1 MDRYTEIRSFVL
13 VAEKG
18 SFAAAALAE
27 GVTPVVMGRRLDALE
42 RRLGV
47 KLMHRSTRG
56 LSLTD
61 LGEQFVERARA
72 LLREFD
78 EAESSITAGRNTV
91 RGHLVVS
98 APAAFGRRHVAPHAP
113 AFRARFPDL
122 KLSFNLTD
130 SVVDL
135 VREGYDMA
143 IRIGEVT
150 DPNYV
155 PVKLFPN
162 RRVVCGAPAYFE
174 RHGAPH
180 TLEELA
186 RHNCLAFNLQGGQ
199 QRGWSFLRDGKPVA
213 VRVSGDLDCND
224 GELLF
229 GWVRQGLGI
238 GWRSTWEI
246 QAELKRGELVTVL
259 DEFAMPAYDIQAVYP
274 QQRWLQAKV
283 RFFIDYLKDVYN
295 TPGYWEGGVACQA
308 DARVAP
314 AGDAA
319 SPPAKSRLS

>member
-18 SFAAAALAE
+18 SFASAALVE

-42 RRLGV
+42 KRLGV

-56 LSLTD
+56 LALTD
-61 LGEQFVERARA
+61 RGEQFLEQGRG

-78 EAESSITAGRNTV
+78 DVERAVSAGRNVV

-98 APAAFGRRHVAPHAP
+98 APAAFGRRHVAPHAA
-113 AFRARFPDL
+113 AFKALHPEL
-122 KLSFNLTD
+122 KMSFNFTD

-155 PVKLFPN
+155 ALRLFPN
-162 RRVVCGAPAYFE
+162 RRVVCGTPDYFE
-174 RHGAPH
+174 RHGIPRQP
-180 TLEELA
+180 EDLA
-186 RHNCLAFNLQGGQ
+186 RHNCLAFNLAGGQ
-199 QRGWSFLRDGKPVA
+199 QRGWSFVRDGKLFA
-213 VRVSGDLDCND
+213 VRADGDLACND
-224 GELLF
+224 GELLY
-229 GWVRQGLGI
+229 GWVKQGLGV

-259 DEFAMPAYDIQAVYP
+259 DEFAVSSYDIQAVYP
-274 QQRWLQAKV
+274 QQRYLPAKV
-283 RFFIDYLKDVYN
+283 RHFIDYLKAIYN
-295 TPGYWEGGVACQA
+295 RDGYWEG
-308 DARVAP
+308 
-314 AGDAA
+314 
-319 SPPAKSRLS
+319 

>member
-18 SFAAAALAE
+18 SFASAALVE

-42 RRLGV
+42 KRLGV

-56 LSLTD
+56 LALTE
-61 LGEQFVERARA
+61 LSEQFVEQGRA

-78 EAESSITAGRNTV
+78 EVERAVSVGRNVV

-98 APAAFGRRHVAPHAP
+98 APAAFGRRHVAPHAA
-113 AFRARFPDL
+113 AFKALHPEL
-122 KLSFNLTD
+122 KMSFNFTD

-155 PVKLFPN
+155 ALRLFPN
-162 RRVVCGAPAYFE
+162 RRVVCGTPDYFE
-174 RHGAPH
+174 RHGIPRQP
-180 TLEELA
+180 EDLA
-186 RHNCLAFNLQGGQ
+186 RHNCLAFNLAGGQ
-199 QRGWSFLRDGKPVA
+199 QRGWSFLRDGKLFA
-213 VRVSGDLDCND
+213 VRAEGDLACND
-224 GELLF
+224 GELLY
-229 GWVRQGLGI
+229 GWVKQGLGV

-259 DEFAMPAYDIQAVYP
+259 DEFAVPSYDIQAVYP
-274 QQRWLQAKV
+274 QQRHLPAKV
-283 RFFIDYLKDVYN
+283 RHFIDYLKAIYN
-295 TPGYWEGGVACQA
+295 REGYWEG
-308 DARVAP
+308 
-314 AGDAA
+314 
-319 SPPAKSRLS
+319 

>member
-1 MDRYTEIRSFVL
+1 MDRYVEIRSFVL

-18 SFAAAALAE
+18 SFAAASVVE

-42 RRLGV
+42 SRLGV

-61 LGEQFVERARA
+61 LGEQFVDHARG

-78 EAESSITAGRNTV
+78 RVEASITAGRNTV

-98 APAAFGRRHVAPHAP
+98 APAAFGRRHVAPHALS
-113 AFRARFPDL
+113 FRERFPDL

-130 SVVDL
+130 SLVDL

-155 PVKLFPN
+155 AVKLHPN
-162 RRVVCGAPAYFE
+162 RRVVCATPEYFR
-174 RHGAPH
+174 RHGEPR
-180 TLEELA
+180 TLEDLTT
-186 RHNCLAFNLQGGQ
+186 HNCLAFNLQGGQ
-199 QRGWSFLRDGKPVA
+199 LRGWTFVRDGNPVA
-213 VRVSGDLDCND
+213 VKVSGDLDCND

-229 GWVRQGLGI
+229 GWVKQGLGI

-246 QAELKRGELVTVL
+246 QPELRRGGLVTVL
-259 DEFAMPAYDIQAVYP
+259 DEYAVAAYDIQAVYP
-274 QQRWLQAKV
+274 QQRYLPAKV
-283 RFFIDYLKDVYN
+283 RFFIDYLRDIYS
-295 TPGYWEGGVACQA
+295 TPGYWEGELQH
-308 DARVAP
+308 P
-314 AGDAA
+314 
-319 SPPAKSRLS
+319 SPCRYRPHP

>member
-18 SFAAAALAE
+18 SFASAALVE

-42 RRLGV
+42 KRLGV

-56 LSLTD
+56 LALTD
-61 LGEQFVERARA
+61 LGEQFLEQGRG

-78 EAESSITAGRNTV
+78 DVERAVSAGRNVV

-98 APAAFGRRHVAPHAP
+98 APAAFGRRHVAPHAA
-113 AFRARFPDL
+113 AFKALHPEL
-122 KLSFNLTD
+122 KMSFNFTD

-155 PVKLFPN
+155 ALRLFPN
-162 RRVVCGAPAYFE
+162 RRVVCGTPDYFE
-174 RHGAPH
+174 RHGIPRQP
-180 TLEELA
+180 EDLA
-186 RHNCLAFNLQGGQ
+186 RHNCLAFNLAGGQ
-199 QRGWSFLRDGKPVA
+199 QRGWTFQRDGRLFA
-213 VRVSGDLDCND
+213 VRADGDLACND
-224 GELLF
+224 GELLY
-229 GWVRQGLGI
+229 GWVKQGLGV

-259 DEFAMPAYDIQAVYP
+259 DEFAVPSYDIQAVYP
-274 QQRWLQAKV
+274 QQRYLPAKV
-283 RFFIDYLKDVYN
+283 RRFIEHLKESYN
-295 TPGYWEGGVACQA
+295 RPGYWEE
-308 DARVAP
+308 
-314 AGDAA
+314 
-319 SPPAKSRLS
+319 

>member
-18 SFAAAALAE
+18 SFASAALVE

-42 RRLGV
+42 KRLGV

-56 LSLTD
+56 LALTE
-61 LGEQFVERARA
+61 LGEQFVEQGRA

-78 EAESSITAGRNTV
+78 EVERAVSVGRNVV

-98 APAAFGRRHVAPHAP
+98 APAAFGRRHVAPHAA
-113 AFRARFPDL
+113 AFKALHPEL
-122 KLSFNLTD
+122 KMSFNFTD

-155 PVKLFPN
+155 ALRLFPN
-162 RRVVCGAPAYFE
+162 RRVVCGTPDYFE
-174 RHGAPH
+174 RHGIPRQP
-180 TLEELA
+180 EDLA
-186 RHNCLAFNLQGGQ
+186 RHNCLAFNLAGGQ
-199 QRGWSFLRDGKPVA
+199 QRGWTFQRDGRLFA
-213 VRVSGDLDCND
+213 VRADGDLACND
-224 GELLF
+224 GELLY
-229 GWVRQGLGI
+229 GWVKQGLGV

-259 DEFAMPAYDIQAVYP
+259 DEFAVSSYDIQAVYP
-274 QQRWLQAKV
+274 QQRYLPAKV
-283 RFFIDYLKDVYN
+283 RHFIDYLKAIYN
-295 TPGYWEGGVACQA
+295 RDGYWEG
-308 DARVAP
+308 
-314 AGDAA
+314 
-319 SPPAKSRLS
+319 

>member
-1 MDRYTEIRSFVL
+1 MDRHTALRSFVL

-18 SFAAAALAE
+18 SFAAAALVE

-42 RRLGV
+42 KRLGV

-56 LSLTD
+56 LALTE
-61 LGEQFVERARA
+61 LGEQLLDQSRS

-78 EAESSITAGRNTV
+78 EIERAVGAGRELV

-98 APAAFGRRHVAPHAP
+98 APAAFGRRHVAPHAL
-113 AFRARFPDL
+113 AFKARHPEL
-122 KLSFNLTD
+122 RMSFNFTD

-155 PVKLFPN
+155 AVRLFPN
-162 RRVVCGAPAYFE
+162 RRVVCGTPDYFE
-174 RHGAPH
+174 RHGIPRQP
-180 TLEELA
+180 EDLA
-186 RHNCLAFNLQGGQ
+186 RHNCLAFNLAGGQ
-199 QRGWSFLRDGKPVA
+199 QRGWTFQRDRKLFA
-213 VRVSGDLDCND
+213 VRVEGDLACND
-224 GELLF
+224 GELLY
-229 GWVRQGLGI
+229 GWVKQGLGV

-259 DEFAMPAYDIQAVYP
+259 DEFAVPSYDIQAVYP
-274 QQRWLQAKV
+274 QQRHLPAKV
-283 RFFIDYLKDVYN
+283 RHFIEHLKAIYN
-295 TPGYWEGGVACQA
+295 RPGYWEE
-308 DARVAP
+308 
-314 AGDAA
+314 
-319 SPPAKSRLS
+319 

>member
-1 MDRYTEIRSFVL
+1 MDRYTEIRSFAL

-27 GVTPVVMGRRLDALE
+27 NVTPVVMGRRLDALE
-42 RRLGV
+42 ARLGV
-47 KLMHRSTRG
+47 RLMHRSTRG
-56 LSLTD
+56 LTLTA
-61 LGEQFVERARA
+61 LGEQFLDQCRQ
-72 LLREFD
+72 LLRDFD
-78 EAESSITAGRNTV
+78 AAESSISVGRDVV

-113 AFRARFPDL
+113 AFKARYEAL
-122 KLSFNLTD
+122 KLSFNFTD

-155 PVKLFPN
+155 AVPLFPN
-162 RRVVCGAPAYFE
+162 RRVVCGTPAYFV
-174 RHGAPH
+174 RHGVPQ
-180 TLEELA
+180 TPDDLA
-186 RHNCLAFNLQGGQ
+186 GHNCLAFNLQGGQ
-199 QRGWSFLRDGKPVA
+199 QRGWSFARDGRLIA
-213 VRVSGDLDCND
+213 VRVDGDLACND

-229 GWVRQGLGI
+229 NWVKQGLGI

-259 DEFAMPAYDIQAVYP
+259 DEFAVPGYPIQAVYP
-274 QQRWLQAKV
+274 QQRYLPAKV
-283 RFFIDYLKDVYN
+283 RHFIDYLKGIYN
-295 TPGYWEGGVACQA
+295 SPGYWEGERG
-308 DARVAP
+308 
-314 AGDAA
+314 
-319 SPPAKSRLS
+319 

>member
-18 SFAAAALAE
+18 SFASAALVE

-42 RRLGV
+42 KRLGV

-56 LSLTD
+56 LALTE
-61 LGEQFVERARA
+61 LGEQFLEQGRA

-78 EAESSITAGRNTV
+78 DVERAVSAGRNVV

-98 APAAFGRRHVAPHAP
+98 APAAFGRRHVAPHAA
-113 AFRARFPDL
+113 AFKALHPEL
-122 KLSFNLTD
+122 KMSFNFTD

-155 PVKLFPN
+155 ALRLFPN
-162 RRVVCGAPAYFE
+162 RRVVCGTPDYFE
-174 RHGAPH
+174 RHGIPRQP
-180 TLEELA
+180 EDLA
-186 RHNCLAFNLQGGQ
+186 RHNCLAFNLAGGQ
-199 QRGWSFLRDGKPVA
+199 QRGWTFQREGRLFA
-213 VRVSGDLDCND
+213 VRADGDLACND
-224 GELLF
+224 GELLY
-229 GWVRQGLGI
+229 GWVKQGLGV

-259 DEFAMPAYDIQAVYP
+259 DEFAVPSYDIQAVYP
-274 QQRWLQAKV
+274 QQRHLPAKV
-283 RFFIDYLKDVYN
+283 RRFIEHLRTSYN
-295 TPGYWEGGVACQA
+295 RPGYWEE
-308 DARVAP
+308 
-314 AGDAA
+314 
-319 SPPAKSRLS
+319 

>member
-18 SFAAAALAE
+18 SFAAAALVE
-27 GVTPVVMGRRLDALE
+27 GVTPVVMGRRLDGLE
-42 RRLGV
+42 KRLGV
-47 KLMHRSTRG
+47 RLMHRSTRG
-56 LSLTD
+56 LTLTD
-61 LGEQFVERARA
+61 LGEQFLEQCRH
-72 LLREFD
+72 LIHEFD
-78 EAESSITAGRNTV
+78 DAETSVSAGRDVV

-113 AFRARFPDL
+113 AFKARYPEL

-155 PVKLFPN
+155 ALKLFPN
-162 RRVVCGAPAYFE
+162 RRVVCGTPDYFA
-174 RHGAPH
+174 RHGEPR
-180 TLEELA
+180 TLEDLA
-186 RHNCLAFNLQGGQ
+186 AHNCLAFNLQGGQ
-199 QRGWSFLRDGKPVA
+199 QRGWSFVRDGKLVA
-213 VRVSGDLDCND
+213 IRVDGDLDCND
-224 GELLF
+224 GELLY
-229 GWVRQGLGI
+229 GWVKQGLGI

-259 DEFAMPAYDIQAVYP
+259 DDFAAPTYDIQAVYP
-274 QQRWLQAKV
+274 QQRYLPAKV
-283 RFFIDYLKDVYN
+283 RRFIEYLKEIYN
-295 TPGYWEGGVACQA
+295 ADGYWERG
-308 DARVAP
+308 
-314 AGDAA
+314 
-319 SPPAKSRLS
+319 